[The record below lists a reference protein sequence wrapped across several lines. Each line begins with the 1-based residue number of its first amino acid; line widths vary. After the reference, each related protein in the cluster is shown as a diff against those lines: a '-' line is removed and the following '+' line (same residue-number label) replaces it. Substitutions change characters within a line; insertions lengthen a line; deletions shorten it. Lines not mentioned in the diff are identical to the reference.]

1 MFLLVD
7 YGKVL
12 CLTANRQA
20 PAKLRCFFKRTIYSR
35 NIDCFA
41 VDSSSLQRFTDPR
54 GLLSVTRKQ
63 YMTIDLC
70 HAAAILSQEI

>member
-7 YGKVL
+7 YAKVF
-12 CLTANRQA
+12 CLTAYRQA
-20 PAKLRCFFKRTIYSR
+20 PAFFKRTIYSR
-35 NIDCFA
+35 NINCFA

-70 HAAAILSQEI
+70 HVAAILSQEI